1 MKCFIVGVVA
11 LCCVTTCLYAQAG
24 QGPTQK
30 LTLRVTSSSQKP
42 ISFNASL
49 FFKTDK
55 PRLDFTMQQTPYEVT
70 ATTDYVNAT
79 FIKTSGDGN
88 LVVDLVKANKVG
100 DQPDLK
106 ASSSTIVVVGTR
118 DAAKGLYYQQ
128 TF

>member
-1 MKCFIVGVVA
+1 MKYFIVGIVV
-11 LCCVTTCLYAQAG
+11 LFCVTICLYAQAG
-24 QGPTQK
+24 NGPTQK

-49 FFKTDK
+49 FFNTNK

-70 ATTDYVNAT
+70 ATDYVNAT
-79 FIKTSGDGN
+79 FIKTSGDGD

-100 DQPDLK
+100 NQSDLK

-118 DAAKGLYYQQ
+118 DGANGLYYQQ